1 MKVQDF
7 LDHHGIGRNPFAEE
21 DAQTDPVFK
30 EHCIDSTY
38 HPTWDKVYGDPAEP
52 ASAIVF
58 GEKGSGKTAMR
69 LQLARH
75 LEQYNREHPGR
86 RLFVIH
92 YDDFNPFLDRFR
104 DRLGSRQKRAD
115 KVLAHWKLWDH
126 MDSILSLG
134 VTGLVDRLLD
144 VRQPSQSVHCEIDAT
159 SADKLDR
166 HQARDLLLLAA
177 CYDQS
182 TAETFKGRWH
192 RLRRRLKYNT
202 LLSFW
207 PLALGWTW
215 LVLFCVLLLS
225 MWRGGMQ
232 EWIPPWWASIPL
244 ALAGFAPWL
253 WRAWKYFWLA
263 RGILRRMRVGNRETN
278 PLRQVLQ
285 QFTPAELSSQPLPNK
300 DSTDSRYELLLKFQA
315 ILQTLGHPGII
326 VLVDRV
332 DEPHLINGSA
342 ELMKALLWPML
353 DNKFLKHP
361 GLGLKLMLPLELTR
375 FVEREE
381 RDFYQRARLDKQNMS
396 PSFEWTGEAL
406 FDVAT
411 ARVRACANS
420 TPGSGNSQKPSVRE
434 LFEPSVS
441 APRLIEAFR
450 SLRVPRRLFKFL
462 YHLIVSHCNN
472 HTDEN
477 PSWQISSGLFESTLA
492 LNLRDQD
499 AFDRGVGAG

>member
-38 HPTWDKVYGDPAEP
+38 HPTWDKVYGDPADP

-75 LEQYNREHPGR
+75 LEQYNREHAGR

-104 DRLGSRQKRAD
+104 DHLGSRHKRAD
-115 KVLAHWKLWDH
+115 KVLSQWKLWDH
-126 MDSILSLG
+126 MDSILALG

-144 VRQPSQSVHCEIDAT
+144 IRQPSQSVHCEIDA
-159 SADKLDR
+159 SKADKLDR

-182 TAETFKGRWH
+182 TSETFKGRWH
-192 RLRRRLKYNT
+192 RLRRQLKYNT
-202 LLSFW
+202 LLSYW
-207 PLALGWTW
+207 PLAVGWTW
-215 LVLFCVLLLS
+215 LVLFCILLICLY
-225 MWRGGMQ
+225 RGGMQ
-232 EWIPPWWASIPL
+232 GWIPPWWASIPL
-244 ALAGFAPWL
+244 GLAGFGPWL
-253 WRAWKYFWLA
+253 WRVWKNFWLA

-278 PLRQVLQ
+278 PLRQVLS

-300 DSTDSRYELLLKFQA
+300 DSTDDRYELLLKFQA
-315 ILQTLGHPGII
+315 ILQTLGHSGII

-361 GLGLKLMLPLELTR
+361 GLGIKLMLPLELTR
-375 FVEREE
+375 FIEREE
-381 RDFYQRARLDKQNMS
+381 RDFYQRARLDKQNMI

-406 FDVAT
+406 FDVAS
-411 ARVRACANS
+411 ARVRACA
-420 TPGSGNSQKPSVRE
+420 SGGRKPALRD
-434 LFEPSVS
+434 LFDPSITN
-441 APRLIEAFR
+441 ARLIDSFR
-450 SLRVPRRLFKFL
+450 NLRVPRRLFKFL
-462 YHLIVSHCNN
+462 YRLIVTHCNS
-472 HTDEN
+472 HTDED
-477 PSWQISSGLFESTLA
+477 PSWEISPGMFESALA
-492 LNLRDQD
+492 LSLRDQD